1 MQVKEIEK
9 LSPRELRQRADA
21 VFAKADEKGPSYLIE
36 AQFYMQELSRRE
48 DSKIARRD
56 FRMELIVI
64 LLIGLEIVIALYEGH
79 EQTNLIASQ
88 TQILQNLQTSTK
100 NTADALTEE
109 LALEYKVSVNLG
121 PNSDQ
126 LSIFNNSKNEIT
138 IWGMKIDGR
147 PAKATPNSPISIP
160 ANGMANVMIERL
172 YPAFFGKLSRTEY
185 VGLPVTVYIKGS
197 NSREYIVQSTF
208 DFSGQGFKEIK
219 GVPTV
224 SRPQDW
230 SDMISFSPGP
240 SGSQEPSSRPQ
251 SSQ

>member
-100 NTADALTEE
+100 NTADALTE
-109 LALEYKVSVNLG
+109 V
-121 PNSDQ
+121 
-126 LSIFNNSKNEIT
+126 
-138 IWGMKIDGR
+138 
-147 PAKATPNSPISIP
+147 
-160 ANGMANVMIERL
+160 
-172 YPAFFGKLSRTEY
+172 
-185 VGLPVTVYIKGS
+185 
-197 NSREYIVQSTF
+197 
-208 DFSGQGFKEIK
+208 
-219 GVPTV
+219 
-224 SRPQDW
+224 
-230 SDMISFSPGP
+230 
-240 SGSQEPSSRPQ
+240 
-251 SSQ
+251 